1 MLKIA
6 LISDDLT
13 RDSLELED
21 NVLVYNVTPLNYWY
35 ILKFFK
41 PDFLFVESAWHGYR
55 SSWKYKIASYPDVP
69 KRNNNRLKKVVDF
82 AKKLNIPTVFW
93 NKEDGVHFER
103 FIESAVFFDYIFTV
117 DINVIPRYKE
127 LVNVP
132 VNVLM
137 FAIQPEIHYFKGFHI
152 PCKRANFVGSYS
164 KHIHS
169 KRREWQDMFFKTCC
183 DNDMKIDVFNR
194 NSDRN
199 QKIYGYPKLKCLSEK
214 GKVSYEQTADIY
226 KDYMISINVNTIVDS
241 PTMFSRRLIEILAC
255 GRICITNPSNAIDK
269 LFKDYVYIV
278 KNKQDLED
286 LLCRFTSI
294 GIDDEKEKLRLAS
307 NHVLEYHTWKHR
319 LEEISSIIG
328 IK

>member
-1 MLKIA
+1 MKIA

-13 RDSLELED
+13 RYSLELED
-21 NVLVYNVTPLNYWY
+21 DIEVLNITTLNYWY
-35 ILKFFK
+35 VFKFYK
-41 PDFLFVESAWHGYR
+41 PDFLLVESAWQGYKD
-55 SSWKYKIASYPDVP
+55 SWKYKIASYTDVP
-69 KRNNNRLKKVVDF
+69 KRNNNKLKQVVEY
-82 AKKLNIPTVFW
+82 AKSLGISTVFW
-93 NKEDGVHFER
+93 NKEDSVHFDR
-103 FIESAVFFDYIFTV
+103 FIESAILFDYIFTV
-117 DINVIPRYKE
+117 DQNAINRYQE
-127 LVNVP
+127 LTDVP
-132 VNVLM
+132 VNTLM
-137 FAIQPEIHYFKGFHI
+137 FAIQPKIHNFSGFDY
-152 PCKRANFVGSYS
+152 KYEKVNFVGSYS
-164 KHIHS
+164 RHIHS
-169 KRREWQDMFFKTCC
+169 IRREWQDMFFKTCC